1 MQNQG
6 FPLLRFGRLFGII
19 TVTDLLI
26 SDLQNAGI
34 PSVMAD
40 DVWTTAAYDHTQFG
54 RITGDLDGNCV
65 VNIVDIML
73 VASRWGTTI
82 GAICYNG
89 LYDQDNDGY
98 IDVADIMFVA
108 AHWRERC
115 EGGQ

>member
-73 VASRWGTTI
+73 VACRWNATI
-82 GAICYNG
+82 GDIRYNAT
-89 LYDQDNDGY
+89 YDQDGDGN
-98 IDVADIMFVA
+98 IDIVDIMLVA
-108 AHWRERC
+108 AHWREKC
-115 EGGQ
+115 E